1 MIQIQEKNQ
10 SDHVLV
16 SVAAVAVAVQVTQVL
31 IITSHQNLHLSNILQ
46 TNIPRKNHLY
56 HVGVPRVVHP
66 VLGLD
71 QFLLVLMNDPG
82 GNGCPQVRNQV
93 LGVSINPANANVRL
107 EDIGVAVAVVAVVDH
122 HHVILRRAAIAQVV
136 LVLLVVHRAV
146 IILEVLVLVMTL
158 AVLRLAIVQSLDLHP
173 FLGDGDR
180 LVFWIED
187 ESQGKFQC

>member
-1 MIQIQEKNQ
+1 MIQIQEKNP
-10 SDHVLV
+10 SVHVLV
-16 SVAAVAVAVQVTQVL
+16 NVAVVAVAVQVTQVL
-31 IITSHQNLHLSNILQ
+31 TIISHQSLHLNNILQ

-56 HVGVPRVVHP
+56 HVGVPRVVHL

-71 QFLLVLMNDPG
+71 QYLLVLMNDPG
-82 GNGCPQVRNQV
+82 GNGFPLVRNQV
-93 LGVSINPANANVRL
+93 LDVSINPANASIHL
-107 EDIGVAVAVVAVVDH
+107 EDIGVAVAVVAAVDH
-122 HHVILRRAAIAQVV
+122 HHVILKKAAIAQVV

-158 AVLRLAIVQSLDLHP
+158 AVLRLAIVQSLDLHL